1 VCGFYFSKEENVY
14 FNIRGEGSVIQA
26 SLMGDECDLLLN
38 ILYLRGVTKKTW
50 VIYNQQ
56 KIDGRVKTLFIR

>member
-14 FNIRGEGSVIQA
+14 FNIRGEESVIQT
-26 SLMGDECDLLLN
+26 SLMGEECDLLLN
-38 ILYLRGVTKKTW
+38 ILYLRGVTKKTR